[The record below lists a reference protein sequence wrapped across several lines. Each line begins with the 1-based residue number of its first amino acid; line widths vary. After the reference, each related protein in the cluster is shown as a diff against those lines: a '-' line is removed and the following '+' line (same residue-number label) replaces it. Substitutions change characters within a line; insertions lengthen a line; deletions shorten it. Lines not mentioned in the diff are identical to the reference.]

1 MTKCMLID
9 SKNDRNFPSSTIIVY
24 FLCFFAGKKIQE
36 ENNIILL
43 GIKVR
48 RRIKW
53 IKIKLK
59 Y

>member
-1 MTKCMLID
+1 MLID